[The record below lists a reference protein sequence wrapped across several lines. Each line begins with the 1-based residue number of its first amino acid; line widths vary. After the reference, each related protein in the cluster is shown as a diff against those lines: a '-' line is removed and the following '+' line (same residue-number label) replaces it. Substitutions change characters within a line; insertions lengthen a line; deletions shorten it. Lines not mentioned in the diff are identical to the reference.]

1 MTRENLGPYA
11 NNNEDIQTRDI
22 KRPEVNEEYTFSLD
36 LSRSESWGHSVG
48 SDFFTYDYPAK
59 LRIWGGDESC
69 EKGELLWESEG
80 IQHTNW

>member
-36 LSRSESWGHSVG
+36 LSRSESWGHYVG
-48 SDFFTYDYPAK
+48 
-59 LRIWGGDESC
+59 
-69 EKGELLWESEG
+69 
-80 IQHTNW
+80 